1 MTECINPSLYPTSL
15 SISTS
20 TQANRKPLHVSCHC
34 VITDRKQEWGTAL
47 GAGISSTL
55 ILATAACFSKAN
67 TKCYPYK
74 ADFSTQKQESL
85 LVGIG

>member
-1 MTECINPSLYPTSL
+1 M
-15 SISTS
+15 
-20 TQANRKPLHVSCHC
+20 
-34 VITDRKQEWGTAL
+34 GTGL
-47 GAGISSTL
+47 GAGITSPL

-85 LVGIG
+85 LVGMWGWFLQQHDTELDKPFILDYLYIFRFAQTADSAIN